1 MIYRGPGR
9 STNSALLYIHL
20 PMTASQ
26 MAWKM
31 ANECPA
37 MRARQASRALARF
50 FDNALRPFGLQPSQ
64 LPLLCA
70 AAMSGDAGASIS
82 ALARGMV
89 IDPTTL
95 TRNIRPLEKAGLLRV
110 ARSPEDKRVRVV
122 YLTRSGERMIQAI
135 FPAWRRGLEQVHAA
149 FGARRIGELR
159 AGLGTI
165 VATAGGFVGKG
176 EAARRN

>member
-1 MIYRGPGR
+1 
-9 STNSALLYIHL
+9 
-20 PMTASQ
+20 MTVSQ

-31 ANECPA
+31 ASECPA
-37 MRARQASRALARF
+37 MRARQASRALARI
-50 FDNALRPFGLQPSQ
+50 FDDALRPLGLQLSQ

-70 AAMSGDAGASIS
+70 AAMSGDGGASIS

-122 YLTRSGERMIQAI
+122 YLTRSGERMIQTI
-135 FPAWRRGLEQVHAA
+135 FPAWRRGLKQVHAA
-149 FGARRIGELR
+149 FGAKRIGELR

-165 VATAGGFVGKG
+165 VATVGGFVSRD
-176 EAARRN
+176 EAAPRN

>member
-1 MIYRGPGR
+1 
-9 STNSALLYIHL
+9 
-20 PMTASQ
+20 
-26 MAWKM
+26 
-31 ANECPA
+31 
-37 MRARQASRALARF
+37 
-50 FDNALRPFGLQPSQ
+50 
-64 LPLLCA
+64 
-70 AAMSGDAGASIS
+70 
-82 ALARGMV
+82 MV

-135 FPAWRRGLEQVHAA
+135 FPAWRRGLEQVQAA
-149 FGARRIGELR
+149 FGARRISEMR

-176 EAARRN
+176 EASRRN